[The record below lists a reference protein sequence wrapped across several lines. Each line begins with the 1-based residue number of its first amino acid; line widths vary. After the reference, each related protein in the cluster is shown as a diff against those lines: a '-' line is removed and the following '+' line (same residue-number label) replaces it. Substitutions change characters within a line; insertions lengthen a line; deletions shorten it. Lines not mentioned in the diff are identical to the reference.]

1 MVRLI
6 LAVILASLGIVAWYL
21 QRSKPR
27 RIEKLQAEIDRWQ
40 QIAANASTSAKAAK
54 AYTHL
59 ELLRE
64 KLRRLRKG

>member
-1 MVRLI
+1 MI
-6 LAVILASLGIVAWYL
+6 LALLVAVAGIFAWYL

-27 RIEKLQAEIDRWQ
+27 RIEKLQDEIDRWQ